1 MPQPT
6 DPYLQPALPEGTP
19 SPPCPPGWVAE
30 PIGRWDGR
38 PQEVVYQPRR
48 HDILIVRGAP
58 SPKIEGTLPD
68 TGWTHAHTTHS
79 ARLWVRARGALT
91 RRDLHRPQH
100 TPPTRPPH
108 PPPPQPPNT

>member
-68 TGWTHAHTTHS
+68 TGWTQAHATDG
-79 ARLWVRARGALT
+79 ARMWVRDRVALT
-91 RRDLHRPQH
+91 RDALDRLQHRPAPGRTLQ
-100 TPPTRPPH
+100 RSL
-108 PPPPQPPNT
+108 